1 MKIYRFSSYFRRVL
15 WNWNNT
21 GKCACSFHSFL
32 SPICYLGQPVTALT
46 NDKVLCCELSHL
58 LLSKNLLDGRLYN
71 SIFYIHTHQKIQKQ
85 KLRAWNVNSVT
96 QGLSIFN
103 LGQPNPVPSKWSTP
117 HPPCP
122 PFLPSPYYSS
132 LSLTHSQGGKKI
144 NRNPSWNKFKL
155 LGKLT

>member
-21 GKCACSFHSFL
+21 GKCAWSFHSFL

-46 NDKVLCCELSHL
+46 NDKLLCCELSHL
-58 LLSKNLLDGRLYN
+58 HLSKNVLDGRLCN
-71 SIFYIHTHQKIQKQ
+71 TIFYIHTHQKTQKQ
-85 KLRAWNVNSVT
+85 KLRAWDVKSVT

-122 PFLPSPYYSS
+122 PFFCHLPTTVPFPWP
-132 LSLTHSQGGKKI
+132 TPKGVKKSTETLPGI
-144 NRNPSWNKFKL
+144 NLNC
-155 LGKLT
+155 